1 QRYLYGLFERWP
13 RGWNFLMVID
23 RATGAAAMPLPLLG
37 GGTLV
42 LPILRLRNSRWSWS
56 RLGHQPGLMACMA
69 AVAGMI
75 ACAAVAGSAFLLS
88 WWLDGTPRPPSRPM
102 GWVILL
108 DRLVIYAGISVAAV
122 WITQVLTGRWRRSAD
137 WIDRLGRGVG
147 GLWLVA

>member
-1 QRYLYGLFERWP
+1 MPRTVVRKFNLVDVMSLVAATGLGLSCYVLLDDAAFGGRRYLYGLFERWP

-37 GGTLV
+37 GWTLV

-69 AVAGMI
+69 AIAGMI

-88 WWLDGTPRPPSRPM
+88 W
-102 GWVILL
+102 
-108 DRLVIYAGISVAAV
+108 
-122 WITQVLTGRWRRSAD
+122 
-137 WIDRLGRGVG
+137 
-147 GLWLVA
+147 